1 MSLLGIDQSGLDD
14 DAHAMATAK
23 PDALPHHKYAANDPA
38 SSGMD
43 YSQHM
48 LAGPARQDKPYQ
60 ANAATHGVV
69 PLPDRQR
76 SITQSSYMGMDAQ
89 SLYMDATGQVA
100 PPGVKPRVQATL
112 WEDEGSLCFHVEA
125 RGVSVARREDNH
137 MINGTKLLNVAGMTR
152 GRRDGILKSEKVRH
166 VVKIGPTF
174 LKGVWVPFER
184 ALDFANKEKITEI
197 LYPLF
202 VHNIGALL
210 YHPTNQSRT
219 DQVMSS
225 IEQRNAKLVQED
237 IRRSSVLPSVLQRFP
252 GPQPGGVSHNSSS
265 RPVLDRSHTFPTP
278 PTSAS
283 SIMGSQTST
292 NNQWNPTG
300 IDTCLPNHDGNPR
313 PATPANSPP
322 RTPSLIMQSQTQPFV
337 AEEADGRALEIEKK
351 PDLAS
356 FLHEAPNHNL
366 PPLQRFPTFKSEL
379 QAPIGSNSESS
390 APSLDRESSN
400 HTTVYGNSKLLNLV
414 GKQTVKSE
422 TSLARFKVED
432 SGSVPEEIGYKRVG
446 FRRQIQSDDV
456 DLDQR
461 KNNSHEQDV
470 SDTEF
475 KEESCVSSAVLS
487 PSLVSPQSDSESNSS
502 DGEPRLFTR
511 QEQKFFLLERLMEHF
526 FELFSSCGSPG
537 LVTTMASGGTDG
549 TGRNASLNS
558 SPNTPGI
565 QGSSVPN
572 NASGAGGKRSYDE
585 EEDGGDEKRPAKRV
599 RATGGKTMMHR
610 RLACPYFKKDPEC
623 FQLGRSCSGPG
634 WDTVHRIKEHLD
646 RNHALPPCCI
656 RCNSVFKS
664 ERERDAHMRSPEQCE
679 VNEPPPRTHG
689 FNASQ
694 KAQLKGRPKGY
705 KQMSEPQKW
714 RHIYMILFPETQ
726 DTEIPSPY
734 YEFKSLRDPGHPIDP
749 MVEYEGF
756 LRREMPDRVRH
767 RLELRI
773 EDVLNPVEET
783 LRGQIVEIVRDVQL
797 ELFQSFRS
805 SLGQVPRHSELDEE
819 AVVMDMDSHTKR
831 PQHTENEE
839 SYTLEPMHRPNGE
852 ARSDQVYPREHN
864 WEEQIQAY
872 RPETVLDTSFMG
884 FDGELFDFGS
894 LLNVPLTQDST
905 YGTLSMTQTDDNKDD
920 LGWDDVFPTQPQF

>member
-1 MSLLGIDQSGLDD
+1 MSSLGNDRSGPDG
-14 DAHAMATAK
+14 DAHAMAAVK

-38 SSGMD
+38 SSGID

-48 LAGPARQDKPYQ
+48 LAGPAWQAESYQ

-69 PLPDRQR
+69 PLPDRQP
-76 SITQSSYMGMDAQ
+76 SVTQSSYMGMDAQ

-125 RGVSVARREDNH
+125 KGISVARREDNH

-184 ALDFANKEKITEI
+184 ALDFANKEKITEM

-219 DQVMSS
+219 DQAVSS
-225 IEQRNAKLVQED
+225 IEQRNAKLGQKD
-237 IRRSSVLPSVLQRFP
+237 LGQTGVLPSVLQRFP
-252 GPQPGGVSHNSSS
+252 GPQPGGVSHNSSG

-278 PTSAS
+278 PTRAS

-300 IDTCLPNHDGNPR
+300 IDTCLPNHNGNPR

-322 RTPSLIMQSQTQPFV
+322 RSPSLIMQSQTQPFV

-351 PDLAS
+351 PDLAP
-356 FLHEAPNHNL
+356 FLHEALNRNL
-366 PPLQRFPTFKSEL
+366 LPVQGFPTFKSEL
-379 QAPIGSNSESS
+379 QAPISSNSKSS
-390 APSLDRESSN
+390 APGLDRESRN
-400 HTTVYGNSKLLNLV
+400 HTAVYGNSKLLNLV

-422 TSLARFKVED
+422 TSLARFKVEN
-432 SGSVPEEIGYKRVG
+432 SRSLPEETGYKRVG
-446 FRRQIQSDDV
+446 SRCQIQSDNV
-456 DLDQR
+456 DSDQR
-461 KNNSHEQDV
+461 KHNSHEQGV
-470 SDTEF
+470 NDTEF
-475 KEESCVSSAVLS
+475 KEESCISSAVLS
-487 PSLVSPQSDSESNSS
+487 PSLVSPQSDSESDSS

-511 QEQKFFLLERLMEHF
+511 QEQKRFLLERLMDYF
-526 FELFSSCGSPG
+526 FELFSSCGSLG
-537 LVTTMASGGTDG
+537 LVTTIASGGADG
-549 TGRNASLNS
+549 TGRNVSFNS
-558 SPNTPGI
+558 SSNTPGI
-565 QGSSVPN
+565 QDSSVPN
-572 NASGAGGKRSYDE
+572 NTSGSGGKRPYDDD
-585 EEDGGDEKRPAKRV
+585 EEDGGDEKRPAKR
-599 RATGGKTMMHR
+599 
-610 RLACPYFKKDPEC
+610 
-623 FQLGRSCSGPG
+623 
-634 WDTVHRIKEHLD
+634 
-646 RNHALPPCCI
+646 
-656 RCNSVFKS
+656 S

-705 KQMSEPQKW
+705 KRMSEPQKW
-714 RHIYMILFPETQ
+714 RHIYMILFPETK

-805 SLGQVPRHSELDEE
+805 SLGQVPRHSERDEE
-819 AVVMDMDSHTKR
+819 AVAMDMDSHTER
-831 PQHTENEE
+831 FQHTENEDF
-839 SYTLEPMHRPNGE
+839 YTLEPMHRPNGE
-852 ARSDQVYPREHN
+852 AGSDQVYPREHN

-894 LLNVPLTQDST
+894 LNVPVTQDST

-920 LGWDDVFPTQPQF
+920 LGWDDAFPTQRQF